1 MHMFNC
7 SLIKMVFQFAEL
19 RQYFSSNGLEAELF
33 MSDFS
38 VTLAEATLLLYR
50 SPYQLI

>member
-38 VTLAEATLLLYR
+38 VTI
-50 SPYQLI
+50 S